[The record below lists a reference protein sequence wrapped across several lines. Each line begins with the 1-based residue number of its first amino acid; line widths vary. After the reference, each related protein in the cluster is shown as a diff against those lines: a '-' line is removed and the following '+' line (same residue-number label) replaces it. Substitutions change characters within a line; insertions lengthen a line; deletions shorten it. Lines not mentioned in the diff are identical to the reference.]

1 MATVK
6 VTDNETLRRVE
17 SGEYQG
23 FSVTAIERNQAEQ
36 IASIKERVLI
46 KDIKDP
52 VAYTI
57 SIVPEPCV
65 YEAVF
70 CSVKT
75 ASEKVGRRFSNSTL
89 DKINKVFLNLK
100 TGFEE
105 IQNIMSQAENE
116 RKTAQTIE
124 LSKKEVI
131 RMVDEDG
138 KTITLDTIKKEFNE
152 MLKPLQDE
160 IEALKEAQ
168 KEKPEFEIPKE
179 LKEQLDGYGESIKAI
194 EDKIG
199 EPTPGNGIEGQVDK
213 DQADKKVE
221 DTYNIQ
227 GRDALGRVIPK

>member
-1 MATVK
+1 
-6 VTDNETLRRVE
+6 
-17 SGEYQG
+17 
-23 FSVTAIERNQAEQ
+23 
-36 IASIKERVLI
+36 
-46 KDIKDP
+46 
-52 VAYTI
+52 
-57 SIVPEPCV
+57 
-65 YEAVF
+65 
-70 CSVKT
+70 
-75 ASEKVGRRFSNSTL
+75 
-89 DKINKVFLNLK
+89 
-100 TGFEE
+100 
-105 IQNIMSQAENE
+105 MSQAENE

-221 DTYNIQ
+221 DTYTIQ
-227 GRDALGRVIPK
+227 GRDALGRAIPKP